1 MMSRLNLLHVYEFVV
16 EKAFKSVKNSMGL
29 RTLLPVKHN

>member
-16 EKAFKSVKNSMGL
+16 EKAFKSVKNTYGINNITASQ
-29 RTLLPVKHN
+29 T